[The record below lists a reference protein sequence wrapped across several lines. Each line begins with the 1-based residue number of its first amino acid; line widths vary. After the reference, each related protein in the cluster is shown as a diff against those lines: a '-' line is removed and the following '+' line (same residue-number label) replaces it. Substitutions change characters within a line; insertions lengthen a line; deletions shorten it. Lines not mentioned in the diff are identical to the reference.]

1 MDDKTIGQKINDLR
15 AKQGLTTTELGKRI
29 GISQAQISRLENGR
43 QGFRVTTLRKI
54 AEALNVD
61 LSHFFEEESDSRVI
75 TRVLGKVYQE
85 MTTAEG
91 GLIINGVI
99 FDFDENGNF
108 TGLSVPV
115 ATA

>member
-29 GISQAQISRLENGR
+29 
-43 QGFRVTTLRKI
+43 
-54 AEALNVD
+54 EALNVD